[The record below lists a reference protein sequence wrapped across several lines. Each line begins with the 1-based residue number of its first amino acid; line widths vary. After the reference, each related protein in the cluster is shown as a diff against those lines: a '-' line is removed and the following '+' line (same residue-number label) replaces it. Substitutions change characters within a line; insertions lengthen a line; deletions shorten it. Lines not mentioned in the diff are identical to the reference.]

1 MSRADD
7 QAPER
12 TVMPQGQFVFLSGYC
27 GRLEKSDGGVGFIR
41 FDEHS
46 APGKTQEIHGHFH
59 PLYENGKEIPA
70 RSMWADG
77 ANVRI
82 TAYRYD
88 PERNLVRI
96 KTERTTPPA
105 AHLNPNRRAAPKGP
119 KINKAPE

>member
-12 TVMPQGQFVFLSGYC
+12 TVMPQGQFVFLAGYC
-27 GRLEKSDGGVGFIR
+27 GRTEKSEKGVTFLR

-46 APGKTQEIHGHFH
+46 APGKVEEIHAHFH
-59 PLYENGKEIPA
+59 PLYESGEEIPA
-70 RSMWADG
+70 TSMWADG

-82 TAYRYD
+82 TAYRYH
-88 PERNLVRI
+88 PERNLLRI

-105 AHLNPNRRAAPKGP
+105 ACRNLSG
-119 KINKAPE
+119 

>member
-27 GRLEKSDGGVGFIR
+27 GRTEKSEGGVTFIR

-46 APGKTQEIHGHFH
+46 APGKIAEIHSRFH
-59 PLYENGKEIPA
+59 TLYESGEEIPA
-70 RSMWADG
+70 TSMWADG

-88 PERNLVRI
+88 PERNLIRM
-96 KTERTTPPA
+96 KTERTTRP
-105 AHLNPNRRAAPKGP
+105 RR
-119 KINKAPE
+119 